1 MKMMKRLRFVIS
13 LASLVMCFLFSNV
26 NVFADQ
32 PIDMGE
38 MMSQPETTLSE
49 EDQKEF
55 LKGKINMAQIKE
67 VFNSYVTQ
75 GVAQIGSFS
84 KEELDYIAKQNS
96 AQTDMFENF
105 AKIVGE
111 DSCGEYKNFDKIEV
125 TEQEDGTSINATAM
139 LHFSKRDLKMIMHIT
154 VFDNLGPVPTSVEFS
169 LPDSG
174 QESFGDK
181 MASAGANTLMGMG
194 TVFAVLI
201 FISLLISCFK
211 LIPKITEAKER
222 KKAGKTEQ
230 TIMKDTETQKV
241 VDAAS
246 ENLTDDFELVA
257 VIAAAIAASEN
268 TSTDNFV
275 VRSIRRR

>member
-49 EDQKEF
+49 EDRKEF
-55 LKGKINMAQIKE
+55 LKGKINMAQIKQLFE
-67 VFNSYVTQ
+67 SYVSQ

-111 DSCGEYKNFDKIEV
+111 DSCGEYKNYDSIEV
-125 TEQEDGTSINATAM
+125 TEQEDGMSLDTTAM

-174 QESFGDK
+174 EENFGAK

-201 FISLLISCFK
+201 FICLLISCFK
-211 LIPKITEAKER
+211 FIPKITEAKER
-222 KKAGKTEQ
+222 KKSGKTKQ
-230 TIMKDTETQKV
+230 TAMKETKAEEV
-241 VDAAS
+241 VDSDS
-246 ENLTDDFELVA
+246 ENLTDDYELIA

-268 TSTDNFV
+268 TSTDSFV

>member
-32 PIDMGE
+32 SIDMGE
-38 MMSQPETTLSE
+38 VMSQPETTLSE

-55 LKGKINMAQIKE
+55 LKGKINMAQIKQIFE
-67 VFNSYVTQ
+67 SYVSQ

-125 TEQEDGTSINATAM
+125 TEQEDGTSINVTAM

-201 FISLLISCFK
+201 FISLLISSFK

-230 TIMKDTETQKV
+230 AIMKDTETQKV

>member
-1 MKMMKRLRFVIS
+1 
-13 LASLVMCFLFSNV
+13 
-26 NVFADQ
+26 
-32 PIDMGE
+32 
-38 MMSQPETTLSE
+38 MSQPETTLSE

-55 LKGKINMAQIKE
+55 LKGKINMAQIKQLYE
-67 VFNSYVTQ
+67 SYVSQ

-111 DSCGEYKNFDKIEV
+111 DSCGEYKNYDSIEV
-125 TEQEDGTSINATAM
+125 TEQEDGMSIDATAM

-174 QESFGDK
+174 EEGIGAK

-211 LIPKITEAKER
+211 LIPKITEARER
-222 KKAGKTEQ
+222 KKAGKAEHAAV
-230 TIMKDTETQKV
+230 KDTKTEEV
-241 VDAAS
+241 VDAGA
-246 ENLTDDFELVA
+246 ENLTDDYELIA